1 MFQLCTVHGGSFRI
15 INFTFPAD
23 AKKQTMYFS
32 CSWKP
37 QHPWTCKH
45 TARSFYF
52 CHTKNPKPLMFYCA
66 QSKHKSSWIHLLQN
80 LWFMIIWFYPCSVCV
95 AEGDPAQCSRRPF
108 HHGQTPVGCS
118 NPIHGR
124 NPAVTSQRQYV
135 SHDGLMLLHLACST
149 ITFSVLTL
157 WTHPCQNPWKNR
169 VRCGHFCFCA
179 FLSILH
185 CATVRALLCASVN
198 ALHWNLKY
206 EKHCWRMC
214 LLLVTYSE
222 HTVYSI

>member
-1 MFQLCTVHGGSFRI
+1 MFS
-15 INFTFPAD
+15 
-23 AKKQTMYFS
+23 
-32 CSWKP
+32 
-37 QHPWTCKH
+37 
-45 TARSFYF
+45 
-52 CHTKNPKPLMFYCA
+52 CA

-80 LWFMIIWFYPCSVCV
+80 LWFIIIWFYPCSVCV

-108 HHGQTPVGCS
+108 HHGQTPVGRS

-135 SHDGLMLLHLACST
+135 SHDGLMLLHLASST

-169 VRCGHFCFCA
+169 LRCGHFCFCA

-185 CATVRALLCASVN
+185 CAPVRALLCASVN
-198 ALHWNLKY
+198 ALHWNSKY
-206 EKHCWRMC
+206 KN
-214 LLLVTYSE
+214 
-222 HTVYSI
+222 TVEGCVCR